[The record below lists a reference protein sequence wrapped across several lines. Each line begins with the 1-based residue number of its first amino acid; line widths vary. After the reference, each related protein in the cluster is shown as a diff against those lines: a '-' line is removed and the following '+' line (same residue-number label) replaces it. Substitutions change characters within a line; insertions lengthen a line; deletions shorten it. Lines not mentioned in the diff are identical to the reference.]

1 MKFIKNLSIA
11 SYVNLAS
18 AILILA
24 SMILTIISSSFL
36 GYEISQLGLII
47 GFSIVAAI
55 CLLGSIALSLKF
67 GNHFVSYIPMLVA
80 AVLSGVCFYFVI
92 NSRTYLIGTVWATSL
107 DRTNEYAVGAMGT
120 GGPAF
125 IIYCATM
132 IVIAAGSFFNLTKE
146 VKVESAE
153 VIAEQSK
160 IIKRRHPCGAF
171 SF

>member
-1 MKFIKNLSIA
+1 MKFIKKLGIA

-18 AILILA
+18 AILVLT

-47 GFSIVAAI
+47 AFSIIAII

-67 GNHFVSYIPMLVA
+67 GNHYISYIPMLAA
-80 AVLSGVCFYFVI
+80 AVLSGICFYFVI
-92 NSRTYLIGTVWATSL
+92 NSRTYLIGTIWATSL

-132 IVIAAGSFFNLTKE
+132 IVIAIGSFFNLTKE
-146 VKVESAE
+146 VNVEPAE
-153 VIAEQSK
+153 AIAE
-160 IIKRRHPCGAF
+160 
-171 SF
+171 